1 MLNARN
7 VATVFAVL
15 FLVLSFAALPGVDAE
30 PAQGAGDLIYV
41 PVMVTD
47 NKNVPVATLKETDF
61 QLLED
66 NKEQKITSF
75 SPAGEPL
82 TLAVVLGLSANGPV
96 KNAGQRDRTTVDI
109 TNAVETVRGAA
120 SSPQVEQIPL
130 DADTMFSVVQRAM
143 ENLSKQPGMRRAL
156 VVVSDGYISSGMAA
170 NNAPLP
176 KAAIEASKV
185 SPVPVHFLA
194 PYPNTTNTAP
204 SFQEGT
210 TLSTGYYLQQIAEFS
225 GGEVLT
231 GQIEN
236 DLAKVATGLRDRLK
250 NQYVLGYK
258 SPNTAKDGKW
268 RKIQVKINPAAGKFK
283 LITKERY
290 FVPKA

>member
-7 VATVFAVL
+7 VATVLAVL
-15 FLVLSFAALPGVDAE
+15 FLVLSFAALPGVEAD
-30 PAQGAGDLIYV
+30 PAQTGAGDLIYV

-47 NKNVPVATLKETDF
+47 NKNVPLATLKETDF

-75 SPAGEPL
+75 SAAGEPL
-82 TLAVVLGLSANGPV
+82 TLGVILGLSARGPV
-96 KNAGQRDRTTVDI
+96 TSPGQRDRVTVDI
-109 TNAVETVRGAA
+109 LNAVEAVRQAGNN
-120 SSPQVEQIPL
+120 PQVEQIPL
-130 DADTMFSVVQRAM
+130 DADSILTSVGRAM
-143 ENLSKQPGMRRAL
+143 DSLSKQPGTRKAL
-156 VVVSDGYISSGMAA
+156 VVVSDGLISSGMQAS
-170 NNAPLP
+170 NAPLP
-176 KAAIEASKV
+176 KTLIESSKV
-185 SPVPVHFLA
+185 SPFPVHFLA
-194 PYPNTTNTAP
+194 VYRENTAP

-210 TLSTGYYLQQIAEFS
+210 TLSSGYYLQQIAEFS

-236 DLAKVATGLRDRLK
+236 DLPKVSSGLRDRLK

-268 RKIQVKINPAAGKFK
+268 RKIAIKVKPEAGKVK
-283 LITKERY
+283 LIHKERY
-290 FVPKA
+290 FVPKG